1 MIDLQLLPELLQV
14 LTTNLECY
22 LDQILSDRKKTLP
35 VKIRQTHNNVIITW
49 NVFPDSSN
57 ELGAIFKDV
66 QNIINQ
72 KLDKLK
78 KGEIL
83 QYEISNGHIVDS
95 GSEAFLIKRGYSW
108 DLYLYEPETFIYIR
122 LLHESQINQW
132 DEEWISIDID
142 IVNKSAWF
150 KD

>member
-57 ELGAIFKDV
+57 ELGAICKDV
-66 QNIINQ
+66 PNIINQ
-72 KLDKLK
+72 KLDI
-78 KGEIL
+78 G
-83 QYEISNGHIVDS
+83 
-95 GSEAFLIKRGYSW
+95 
-108 DLYLYEPETFIYIR
+108 
-122 LLHESQINQW
+122 
-132 DEEWISIDID
+132 ISI
-142 IVNKSAWF
+142 
-150 KD
+150 